1 MKYLLV
7 LYMCSLATG
16 QCPSSYYAGY
26 QFNTHY
32 DCIVAGYGV
41 AQKTFKNLE
50 QMEEFD
56 REYMETNKMAIK
68 FECKGI
74 KVDEKEFKEKSNT
87 EKLSAES

>member
-32 DCIVAGYGV
+32 DCIIAGYG
-41 AQKTFKNLE
+41 
-50 QMEEFD
+50 
-56 REYMETNKMAIK
+56 
-68 FECKGI
+68 
-74 KVDEKEFKEKSNT
+74 DEKEFKEKSNT

>member
-50 QMEEFD
+50 HMEEFD
-56 REYMETNKMAIK
+56 
-68 FECKGI
+68 
-74 KVDEKEFKEKSNT
+74 
-87 EKLSAES
+87 